1 MKYPKEYLDEIK
13 ARLKVSTV
21 VSKSVSLKKRGKE
34 FIGLSPFKNE
44 KTPSFTVND
53 EKGFYHCFST
63 SEHGNIFDFIM
74 KTQNLKF
81 GDAVKTLANY
91 AGIQPYTFSKAD
103 EERENDW
110 KNYSQI
116 YNDYV
121 EYHTEELLKNPD
133 LNEARDYL
141 KKRNLS
147 SSDVKNFNLGYVKNK
162 KNYYQ
167 VLLKKFKEKDLKDS
181 GLFYYDEKKREYVER
196 FRGRII
202 FPIKSLTGQ
211 YIATGGRIISKET
224 YLAKYINSP
233 ETKFFKKGNH
243 LYNLDKARKLSNLN
257 DQVFLVEGYMDVI
270 GLSKNK
276 IENCVA
282 NLGTALTD
290 RQISTLNQFFNE
302 IVICFDSDESGYK
315 AAVRAAEN
323 SIRELK
329 PEKQISFLFLP
340 SGDDP
345 DSFVNNKG
353 KEEFLKYYKEKKV
366 PIHIFLF
373 EHYKKQSTNTPSSL
387 AIFEKRL
394 RELARQ
400 IKDEF
405 IRKYILD
412 YFIGKITELAPNL
425 GRAKQ
430 YAIKHV
436 ASLSSTKKIIN
447 DSKSLSRAD
456 IQEFSLLYLIINN
469 LNFFHKRQDIFDN
482 LAFISDDAK
491 KVLSYLK
498 EFISSSDDLDKNSLE
513 MDNNFLDKINKFASI
528 KHISENVK
536 KDEIKLVE
544 IFEEMKKDLNNIAI
558 DIQISDLESEF
569 SKDLSENTFNKI
581 IELKKLQNTN

>member
-116 YNDYV
+116 YNEYV

-469 LNFFHKRQDIFDN
+469 LNFFHEREDLFEN
-482 LAFISDDAK
+482 LIFISDEGK
-491 KVLSYLK
+491 KTLSYLK
-498 EFISSSDDLDKNSLE
+498 KFISSSNDLDKNTLNI
-513 MDNNFLDKINKFASI
+513 DTDFLNKINKFASI